1 LTGDWNVTGSLNTGR
16 LDHTATLLQDGRVL
30 VTGGQNA
37 SGKLDSSEIY
47 DPATGHWSSTGNMT
61 TGRQYHFATV
71 LPNGKVLVAARPH
84 QPLFGHDGHHAL
96 ASLLAP
102 WPGYRDG
109 VREWHSE
116 SLEANGI

>member
-16 LDHTATLLQDGRVL
+16 LDHTATL
-30 VTGGQNA
+30 
-37 SGKLDSSEIY
+37 LDSSEIY